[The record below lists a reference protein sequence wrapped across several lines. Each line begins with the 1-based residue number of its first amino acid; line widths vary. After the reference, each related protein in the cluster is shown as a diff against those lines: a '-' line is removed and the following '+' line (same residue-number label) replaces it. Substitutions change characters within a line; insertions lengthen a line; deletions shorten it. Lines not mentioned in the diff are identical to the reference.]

1 MLALPSQRQV
11 AGFTVIHR
19 LGGLGSC
26 EPPCGSEKLA
36 RRVSQQATQEDR
48 PPIDRRWEDVNPWER
63 EDARLGPRRLL
74 ELMRASSRLVWRASP
89 SETINLLAL
98 QTLSGLALPAQVL
111 AAQWALDALFDAS
124 RSNAGM
130 NDALPA
136 LGLALAAMTAGQI
149 VATAA
154 RHRQRLLPELAGQA
168 AQEMLAE
175 KAAAI
180 DLEALETPAFH
191 NRLNRAQNE
200 ASFRPANMVTDMA
213 RIVSSAVAVVGL
225 AALLFTVHPLLVAGL
240 LVAMVPL
247 SWASVSGGRAYYRY
261 AVRRTPKRRLIGYL
275 QGLLSQLDS
284 GKEIRAFALGPY
296 LLAHRRRLFDEEMAD
311 LRTLIRGRLR
321 RDVLA
326 TLAGS
331 AVVAGGVVFILWLHF
346 SERTSLAETVAAA
359 GALLLMLPRMNML
372 TGAVGQ
378 LHENALFVEDL
389 WAFVAVESRQR
400 TPASPAAMPPAL
412 TSLRVDDLTFRYRDR
427 DAPALRGVSME
438 IRLGET
444 VALVGENGAG
454 KTTLAKLLCR
464 LYDPESGTITWDGRD
479 LRTCD
484 PDELRER
491 IAVVFQ
497 DFVRYDLSARENIG
511 FGDVRSMD
519 DAAAIA
525 EAARC
530 AGAADFLTAL
540 PHGYDTRLG
549 RRFLHGHEL
558 SIGQWQRVALARVF
572 FRDAPLVIM
581 DEPTAS
587 LDARSE
593 HELFK
598 TMRGLFHDRA
608 VLLISHRFSSVR
620 MADRIYVLR
629 DGAVVEFGT
638 HDELIASGGLYAELF
653 GLQAASYIRQ
663 PD

>member
-1 MLALPSQRQV
+1 MSQR
-11 AGFTVIHR
+11 GKHEGER
-19 LGGLGSC
+19 
-26 EPPCGSEKLA
+26 
-36 RRVSQQATQEDR
+36 
-48 PPIDRRWEDVNPWER
+48 PIDRRWEQDNPWEH
-63 EDARLGPRRLL
+63 EDARLGLRRLL
-74 ELMRASSRLVWRASP
+74 ALIRASLRLVWRASP
-89 SETINLLAL
+89 SETINLLVL
-98 QTLSGLALPAQVL
+98 QTLSGLALPLQVL
-111 AAQWALDALFDAS
+111 AGQWALDSIFDAS
-124 RSNAGM
+124 RTDSGM
-130 NDALPA
+130 DDALPA
-136 LGLALAAMTAGQI
+136 IAVALGAMTAGQI
-149 VATAA
+149 VAATA
-154 RHRQRLLPELAGQA
+154 RHRQRLLPELTGQV

-200 ASFRPANMVTDMA
+200 ASFRPANMVSDMA

-225 AALLFTVHPLLVAGL
+225 AGLLLTVHPLLVAGL
-240 LVAMVPL
+240 LAAMAPL
-247 SWASVSGGRAYYRY
+247 SWASMAGGRAYYRY
-261 AVRRTPKRRLIGYL
+261 AVRRTPKRRLIAYL

-296 LLAHRRRLFDEEMAD
+296 LLERRKRLFDEEMTE
-311 LRTLIRGRLR
+311 LRKLIRERLR

-326 TLAGS
+326 TLASS
-331 AVVAGGVVFILWLHF
+331 AVIAAGVVFILWLHF
-346 SERTSLAETVAAA
+346 SERISLAETVAAA

-372 TGAVGQ
+372 TTSVGQ

-389 WAFVAVESRQR
+389 WSFAAVESRQVR
-400 TPASPAAMPPAL
+400 PDSPAPVPATL
-412 TSLRVDDLTFRYRDR
+412 SSVRVEDVTFRYRER
-427 DAPALRGVSME
+427 DAPVLRGVSIE
-438 IRLGET
+438 IGLGET

-484 PDELRER
+484 PDELRSR
-491 IAVVFQ
+491 IAVIFQ
-497 DFVRYDLSARENIG
+497 DFVRYDLTARENIG
-511 FGDVRSMD
+511 FGDVRTMD
-519 DAAAIA
+519 DATAIA
-525 EAARC
+525 DAGRR
-530 AGAADFLTAL
+530 AGAAGFLTAL
-540 PHGYDTRLG
+540 PDGYDSQLG
-549 RRFLHGHEL
+549 RRFLNGHQL
-558 SIGQWQRVALARVF
+558 SIGQWQRVALARAF

-620 MADRIYVLR
+620 MADRIYVLH
-629 DGAVVEFGT
+629 DGAIAEAGT
-638 HDELIASGGLYAELF
+638 HDELVASDGLYAELF
-653 GLQAASYIRQ
+653 GMQAASYVER

>member
-1 MLALPSQRQV
+1 MGR
-11 AGFTVIHR
+11 G
-19 LGGLGSC
+19 
-26 EPPCGSEKLA
+26 
-36 RRVSQQATQEDR
+36 RVSQRGKDEGR

-74 ELMRASSRLVWRASP
+74 GLMRASLRLVWRASP
-89 SETINLLAL
+89 SETINLLVL
-98 QTLSGLALPAQVL
+98 QTLSGLALPVQVL
-111 AAQWALDALFDAS
+111 TAKWALDSIFDAS
-124 RSNAGM
+124 RSNSGM
-130 NDALPA
+130 EDALPA
-136 LGLALAAMTAGQI
+136 LAVALAAMTAGQI

-200 ASFRPANMVTDMA
+200 ASFRPANMVADMA
-213 RIVSSAVAVVGL
+213 RIVSSTVAVVGL
-225 AALLFTVHPLLVAGL
+225 AGLLLTVHPLLVAGL
-240 LVAMVPL
+240 LAAMLPL
-247 SWASVSGGRAYYRY
+247 SWASVAGGRAYYRY
-261 AVRRTPKRRLIGYL
+261 AVRRTPTRRLIGYL
-275 QGLLSQLDS
+275 QGLLSRLDS

-296 LLAHRRRLFDEEMAD
+296 LLEHRQQLFDEEVAD
-311 LRTLIRGRLR
+311 LRKLIRERLR

-331 AVVAGGVVFILWLHF
+331 AVIAGGVVFILWLHF
-346 SERTSLAETVAAA
+346 SQRISLAETVAAA
-359 GALLLMLPRMNML
+359 GALLLMLPRMNVL

-389 WAFVAVESRQR
+389 WSFVAVESRQL
-400 TPASPAAMPPAL
+400 TPDSPAAMPATL
-412 TSLRVDDLTFRYRDR
+412 TALRVDDLTFRYRDR
-427 DAPALRGVSME
+427 DAPVLRGVSME

-484 PDELRER
+484 PDDLRTR

-511 FGDVRSMD
+511 FGDVRAMD
-519 DAAAIA
+519 NAAAIA
-525 EAARC
+525 EAARR
-530 AGAADFLTAL
+530 AGAAAFLTAL
-540 PHGYDTRLG
+540 PDGYETRLG
-549 RRFLHGHEL
+549 RRFLKGHEL
-558 SIGQWQRVALARVF
+558 SIGQWQRVALARAF
-572 FRDAPLVIM
+572 FRDAPLMIM

-593 HELFK
+593 HELFN

-629 DGAVVEFGT
+629 DGAVVEVGT
-638 HDELIASGGLYAELF
+638 HDELIASDGLYAELF
-653 GLQAASYIRQ
+653 GLQAAAYTAR

>member
-1 MLALPSQRQV
+1 MKRPAK
-11 AGFTVIHR
+11 ADG
-19 LGGLGSC
+19 
-26 EPPCGSEKLA
+26 
-36 RRVSQQATQEDR
+36 R
-48 PPIDRRWEDVNPWER
+48 PPIDRRWEDSNPWER

-74 ELMRASSRLVWRASP
+74 ELMRASLRLVWRASP
-89 SETINLLAL
+89 SETISLLVL
-98 QTLSGLALPAQVL
+98 QVLSGLALPFQVL
-111 AAQWALDALFDAS
+111 AAKWALDSIFAAS
-124 RSNAGM
+124 RSNGGM
-130 NDALPA
+130 QDALPA
-136 LGLALAAMTAGQI
+136 LALALGAMTAGQI
-149 VATAA
+149 VATTA
-154 RHRQRLLPELAGQA
+154 RHRQRLLPELTGQA

-200 ASFRPANMVTDMA
+200 ASFRPANMVADMA
-213 RIVSSAVAVVGL
+213 RIVSSTVAVIGL
-225 AALLFTVHPLLVAGL
+225 AGLLLTVHPLLVAGL

-247 SWASVSGGRAYYRY
+247 SWASVAGGRAYYRY
-261 AVRRTPKRRLIGYL
+261 AVRRTPKRRMIAYL

-284 GKEIRAFALGPY
+284 GKEIRAFALGRY
-296 LLAHRRRLFDEEMAD
+296 LLERRRRLFDEEMAE
-311 LRTLIRGRLR
+311 LRKLIRERLR
-321 RDVLA
+321 HDVLA
-326 TLAGS
+326 TLASS
-331 AVVAGGVVFILWLHF
+331 AVIAAGVAFILWLHF
-346 SERTSLAETVAAA
+346 SERISLAETVAAA

-372 TGAVGQ
+372 TGSVGQ

-389 WAFVAVESRQR
+389 WAFVAVESRQV
-400 TPASPAAMPPAL
+400 TAESPAAMAPGL
-412 TSLRVDDLTFRYRDR
+412 TALRVDDLTFRYRDR
-427 DAPALRGVSME
+427 DAPVLRGVSIE

-444 VALVGENGAG
+444 VAVIGENGAG

-484 PDELRER
+484 PDDLRGR
-491 IAVVFQ
+491 IAVIFQ

-511 FGDVRSMD
+511 FGDVGAID

-525 EAARC
+525 EAAGR
-530 AGAADFLTAL
+530 AGAAGFLTAL
-540 PHGYDTRLG
+540 PDGYDTRLG

-593 HELFK
+593 HELFA

-629 DGAVVEFGT
+629 DGAVAEVGT
-638 HDELIASGGLYAELF
+638 HDELVAGAGLYAELF
-653 GLQAASYIRQ
+653 GLQAAAYTER

>member
-1 MLALPSQRQV
+1 M
-11 AGFTVIHR
+11 
-19 LGGLGSC
+19 
-26 EPPCGSEKLA
+26 
-36 RRVSQQATQEDR
+36 
-48 PPIDRRWEDVNPWER
+48 NPWER

-74 ELMRASSRLVWRASP
+74 ELLRASLRLVWRASP
-89 SETINLLAL
+89 SETINLLVL

-111 AAQWALDALFDAS
+111 AAKWALDSIFDAS
-124 RSNAGM
+124 RSSGGM
-130 NDALPA
+130 QDALPA
-136 LGLALAAMTAGQI
+136 LTLALAAMTAGQI
-149 VATAA
+149 VATTA

-200 ASFRPANMVTDMA
+200 AAFRPANMVADMA
-213 RIVSSAVAVVGL
+213 RIVSSTVAVVGL
-225 AALLFTVHPLLVAGL
+225 AGLLLAVHPALVAGL
-240 LVAMVPL
+240 LAVMLPL
-247 SWASVSGGRAYYRY
+247 SWASVAGGRAYYLY

-296 LLAHRRRLFDEEMAD
+296 LLKHRRQLFDEEMAD
-311 LRTLIRGRLR
+311 LRQLIRGRLR

-326 TLAGS
+326 TLASS
-331 AVVAGGVVFILWLHF
+331 AVIAGGVVFILWLHF
-346 SERTSLAETVAAA
+346 SQRISLAETVAAA
-359 GALLLMLPRMNML
+359 GALLLMLPRMNVL
-372 TGAVGQ
+372 TGAVGL
-378 LHENALFVEDL
+378 LHENALFIEDL
-389 WAFVAVESRQR
+389 WSFVAVESRQL
-400 TPASPAAMPPAL
+400 TPDSPGAMPATL
-412 TSLRVDDLTFRYRDR
+412 TTLRADDLTFRYRDGA
-427 DAPALRGVSME
+427 APVLRGVSIE

-444 VALVGENGAG
+444 VAVVGENGAG

-484 PDELRER
+484 PDDLRAR

-511 FGDVRSMD
+511 FGDVGAMD

-525 EAARC
+525 EAARR
-530 AGAADFLTAL
+530 AGAADFLTSL
-540 PHGYDTRLG
+540 PDGYETRLG
-549 RRFLHGHEL
+549 RRFINGHQL

-629 DGAVVEFGT
+629 DGAVVEVGT
-638 HDELIASGGLYAELF
+638 HDELIASDGLYAELF
-653 GLQAASYIRQ
+653 GLQAAAYTER

>member
-1 MLALPSQRQV
+1 V
-11 AGFTVIHR
+11 AAPRSKEEG
-19 LGGLGSC
+19 
-26 EPPCGSEKLA
+26 
-36 RRVSQQATQEDR
+36 R
-48 PPIDRRWEDVNPWER
+48 PPIDRRWEESNPWER
-63 EDARLGPRRLL
+63 ADARLSPRRLAGL
-74 ELMRASSRLVWRASP
+74 IRASLRLVWRASR
-89 SETINLLAL
+89 SETINLVVLQVLA
-98 QTLSGLALPAQVL
+98 GLALPAQVL
-111 AAQWALDALFDAS
+111 AATWALDSIFAAS
-124 RSNAGM
+124 RSDGRM
-130 NDALPA
+130 EDALPA
-136 LGLALAAMTAGQI
+136 LALALAAMTAGQI

-200 ASFRPANMVTDMA
+200 ASFRPANMVSDMA
-213 RIVSSAVAVVGL
+213 HIVSSAVAVVGL
-225 AALLFTVHPLLVAGL
+225 AGLLLTVHPLLVAGL
-240 LVAMVPL
+240 LVAMAPL
-247 SWASVSGGRAYYRY
+247 SWASVAGGRAYYRY
-261 AVRRTPKRRLIGYL
+261 AVRRTPKRRMIAYM

-284 GKEIRAFALGPY
+284 GKEIRAFALGSY
-296 LLAHRRRLFDEEMAD
+296 LLEHRRRLFDEELAD
-311 LRTLIRGRLR
+311 LRTLVGERLR

-326 TLAGS
+326 TLAS
-331 AVVAGGVVFILWLHF
+331 AALNAAGVVFILWLHF
-346 SERTSLAETVAAA
+346 SQRISLAETVAAA
-359 GALLLMLPRMNML
+359 GALLLMLPRMNAL

-389 WAFVAVESRQR
+389 WAFVAVESRQH
-400 TPASPAAMPPAL
+400 TPASPAPMPAL
-412 TSLRVDDLTFRYRDR
+412 AEIRVDDLTFRYRDR
-427 DAPALRGVSME
+427 DEPALRGVSME

-464 LYDPESGTITWDGRD
+464 LYDPQSGTITWNGRD

-484 PDELRER
+484 PDELRSQV
-491 IAVVFQ
+491 AVIFQ

-511 FGDVRSMD
+511 FGDVNAIG
-519 DAAAIA
+519 DAAAISAAA
-525 EAARC
+525 ER

-540 PHGYDTRLG
+540 PDGYDTRLG

-598 TMRGLFHDRA
+598 AMRGLFHDRA

-629 DGAVVEFGT
+629 DGAVIEVGT
-638 HDELIASGGLYAELF
+638 HDELMAGDGLYAELF
-653 GLQAASYIRQ
+653 GLQAAAYGERQ
-663 PD
+663 E

>member
-1 MLALPSQRQV
+1 MSQR
-11 AGFTVIHR
+11 GKDE
-19 LGGLGSC
+19 GG
-26 EPPCGSEKLA
+26 
-36 RRVSQQATQEDR
+36 

-63 EDARLGPRRLL
+63 EDSRLGPRRLL
-74 ELMRASSRLVWRASP
+74 GLVRASLRLVWRASP
-89 SETINLLAL
+89 SETINLLVL
-98 QTLSGLALPAQVL
+98 QTLSGLALPVQVL
-111 AAQWALDALFDAS
+111 AAKGALDSIFDAS
-124 RSNAGM
+124 RSNGGM
-130 NDALPA
+130 EDALPA
-136 LGLALAAMTAGQI
+136 LAVALAAMTAGQI
-149 VATAA
+149 VAATA

-200 ASFRPANMVTDMA
+200 ASFRPANMVADMA
-213 RIVSSAVAVVGL
+213 RIVSSTVAVVGL
-225 AALLFTVHPLLVAGL
+225 AGLLLTVHPLLVAGL
-240 LVAMVPL
+240 LAAMLPL
-247 SWASVSGGRAYYRY
+247 SWASVAGGRAYYRY

-296 LLAHRRRLFDEEMAD
+296 LLEHRQRLFDEEMAD
-311 LRTLIRGRLR
+311 LRKLIRGRLR

-326 TLAGS
+326 TLASS

-346 SERTSLAETVAAA
+346 SQRISLAETIAAA

-389 WAFVAVESRQR
+389 WSFVAVESRQR
-400 TPASPAAMPPAL
+400 TPDSPAAMPATL
-412 TSLRVDDLTFRYRDR
+412 AAVRVDDVTFRYRDGA
-427 DAPALRGVSME
+427 APVLRGVSIE

-444 VALVGENGAG
+444 VAVVGENGAG

-484 PDELRER
+484 PYDLRTR

-511 FGDVRSMD
+511 FGDVD
-519 DAAAIA
+519 AIENAAAIA
-525 EAARC
+525 EAARR
-530 AGAADFLTAL
+530 AGAADFLTRL
-540 PHGYDTRLG
+540 PDGYETRLG
-549 RRFLHGHEL
+549 RRFLDGHDL

-598 TMRGLFHDRA
+598 TMRGLFDDRA

-629 DGAVVEFGT
+629 DGAVVEVGT
-638 HDELIASGGLYAELF
+638 HDELIASDGLYAELF
-653 GLQAASYIRQ
+653 GLQAASYVQR

>member
-1 MLALPSQRQV
+1 VSQR
-11 AGFTVIHR
+11 GKHE
-19 LGGLGSC
+19 GG
-26 EPPCGSEKLA
+26 
-36 RRVSQQATQEDR
+36 
-48 PPIDRRWEDVNPWER
+48 PPIDRRWEDVNPWEH

-74 ELMRASSRLVWRASP
+74 ALMRASLRLVWRASP
-89 SETINLLAL
+89 TETINLVVL
-98 QTLSGLALPAQVL
+98 QTLSGLALPIQVL
-111 AAQWALDALFDAS
+111 AAQWALDSIFDAS
-124 RSNAGM
+124 RSDSGM
-130 NDALPA
+130 RGALPTLAVA
-136 LGLALAAMTAGQI
+136 LVAMTAGQI
-149 VATAA
+149 VAATA

-168 AQEMLAE
+168 AQEMLAD

-200 ASFRPANMVTDMA
+200 ASFRPANMVADMA
-213 RIVSSAVAVVGL
+213 RIVSSTVAVVGL
-225 AALLFTVHPLLVAGL
+225 AGLLLTVHPLLVAGL
-240 LVAMVPL
+240 LAAMVPL
-247 SWASVSGGRAYYRY
+247 SWASMAGGRAYYRY

-284 GKEIRAFALGPY
+284 GKEIRAFALAPY
-296 LLAHRRRLFDEEMAD
+296 LLAHRQQLFDEEMAD
-311 LRTLIRGRLR
+311 LRKLVRARLR
-321 RDVLA
+321 RDVAA
-326 TLAGS
+326 TLASS
-331 AVVAGGVVFILWLHF
+331 AVVAGGVVFILWLHL
-346 SERTSLAETVAAA
+346 SQRISLAETVAAA
-359 GALLLMLPRMNML
+359 GALLLMLPRMNAL

-389 WAFVAVESRQR
+389 WSFVAVESRQLTQASR
-400 TPASPAAMPPAL
+400 EPMPASL
-412 TSLRVDDLTFRYRDR
+412 TELRVDDLTFGYRDGA
-427 DAPALRGVSME
+427 APVLRGVSME

-444 VALVGENGAG
+444 VAVVGENGAG
-454 KTTLAKLLCR
+454 KTTLVKLLCR
-464 LYDPESGTITWDGRD
+464 LYDPDSGTITWDGRD

-484 PDELRER
+484 PDDLRQR

-511 FGDVRSMD
+511 FGDVRAID

-525 EAARC
+525 EAAQR
-530 AGAADFLTAL
+530 AGAADFLAAL
-540 PHGYDTRLG
+540 PDGYESRLG
-549 RRFLHGHEL
+549 RRFLNGHEL
-558 SIGQWQRVALARVF
+558 SIGQWQRVALARAF

-629 DGAVVEFGT
+629 DGAVAEAGT
-638 HDELIASGGLYAELF
+638 HDELIASDGLYAELF
-653 GLQAASYIRQ
+653 TLQAAAYVER

>member
-1 MLALPSQRQV
+1 VSQR
-11 AGFTVIHR
+11 R
-19 LGGLGSC
+19 KD
-26 EPPCGSEKLA
+26 EPA
-36 RRVSQQATQEDR
+36 

-74 ELMRASSRLVWRASP
+74 ELMRASLRLVWRASP
-89 SETINLLAL
+89 RETISLVVL

-111 AAQWALDALFDAS
+111 AAQWALDAIFEAS
-124 RSNAGM
+124 RSDGGM
-130 NDALPA
+130 DEALPA
-136 LGLALAAMTAGQI
+136 LGVALAAMTAGQI

-154 RHRQRLLPELAGQA
+154 RHRQRLLPELANQA

-191 NRLNRAQNE
+191 NALNRAQNE

-225 AALLFTVHPLLVAGL
+225 AGLLLTVHPLLVAGL
-240 LVAMVPL
+240 LVAMAPL
-247 SWASVSGGRAYYRY
+247 SWASVAGGRAYYRY

-296 LLAHRRRLFDEEMAD
+296 LLEHRRRLFDEEMLD
-311 LRTLIRGRLR
+311 LRELVRERLL

-326 TLAGS
+326 TLATS
-331 AVVAGGVVFILWLHF
+331 IVIAGGVVFILWLHF
-346 SERTSLAETVAAA
+346 SERISLAETVAAA
-359 GALLLMLPRMNML
+359 AALLLMLPRMNML
-372 TGAVGQ
+372 TSGIGQ

-389 WAFVAVESRQR
+389 WSFVAVESRQH
-400 TPASPAAMPPAL
+400 TPDSPAPMPATL
-412 TSLRVDDLTFRYRDR
+412 TALRVDDLTFRYRDR
-427 DAPALRGVSME
+427 DAPVLRGVSME
-438 IRLGET
+438 IRPGET

-464 LYDPESGTITWDGRD
+464 LYDPDGGAITWDGRD

-484 PDELRER
+484 PDELRAR
-491 IAVVFQ
+491 IAVIFQ

-511 FGDVRSMD
+511 FGDVGALD
-519 DAAAIA
+519 DAAAIT
-525 EAARC
+525 EAARR

-540 PHGYDTRLG
+540 PDGFDTRLG
-549 RRFLHGHEL
+549 RRFIHGHEL

-598 TMRGLFHDRA
+598 AMRGLFHDRA

-629 DGAVVEFGT
+629 DGAVAEVGT

-653 GLQAASYIRQ
+653 GLQAASYGM
-663 PD
+663 

>member
-1 MLALPSQRQV
+1 MSQRGKDEG
-11 AGFTVIHR
+11 A
-19 LGGLGSC
+19 
-26 EPPCGSEKLA
+26 
-36 RRVSQQATQEDR
+36 
-48 PPIDRRWEDVNPWER
+48 PPIDRRWENVNPWER

-74 ELMRASSRLVWRASP
+74 GLMRASLRLVWRASP
-89 SETINLLAL
+89 SETISLLVL
-98 QTLSGLALPAQVL
+98 QILSGLALPVQVL
-111 AAQWALDALFDAS
+111 AAKWALDSIFESS
-124 RSNAGM
+124 RSGSGM
-130 NDALPA
+130 DDALPA
-136 LGLALAAMTAGQI
+136 VAVALAVMTAGQI
-149 VATAA
+149 VAATA

-200 ASFRPANMVTDMA
+200 ASFRPANMVADMA
-213 RIVSSAVAVVGL
+213 RIVSSTVAVVGL
-225 AALLFTVHPLLVAGL
+225 AGLLLTVHPLLVAGL
-240 LVAMVPL
+240 LAAMLPL
-247 SWASVSGGRAYYRY
+247 SWASMAGGRAYYRY

-296 LLAHRRRLFDEEMAD
+296 LLKHRQQLFDEEIAD
-311 LRTLIRGRLR
+311 LRMLIRGRLR
-321 RDVLA
+321 GDVLA
-326 TLAGS
+326 TLASS
-331 AVVAGGVVFILWLHF
+331 AVIAGGVVFILWLHF
-346 SERTSLAETVAAA
+346 SQRISLVETVAAA
-359 GALLLMLPRMNML
+359 GAMLLMLPRMNVL
-372 TGAVGQ
+372 TGSVGQ

-389 WAFVAVESRQR
+389 WSFVAVESRQL
-400 TPASPAAMPPAL
+400 TPASPAAIPASL
-412 TSLRVDDLTFRYRDR
+412 TELRVDDLTFRYRDGP
-427 DAPALRGVSME
+427 APVLRGVSME

-464 LYDPESGTITWDGRD
+464 LYDPESGTISWDGHD

-484 PDELRER
+484 PDDLRTR

-511 FGDVRSMD
+511 FGDLRAMD
-519 DAAAIA
+519 NAAAIA
-525 EAARC
+525 EAARR
-530 AGAADFLTAL
+530 AGAAEFLTAL
-540 PHGYDTRLG
+540 PDGYETRLG
-549 RRFLHGHEL
+549 RRFINGHEL

-638 HDELIASGGLYAELF
+638 HDELIANDGLYAELF
-653 GLQAASYIRQ
+653 GLQAAAYVER
-663 PD
+663 PG